1 MPKEIKKA
9 AVLGAGV
16 MGSGIAA
23 HLAGAGIPVLLL
35 DIVPKD
41 LKPGDGKPG
50 ESRNKFAE
58 AGLEG
63 LLKSKPSLI
72 FSKRDA
78 RLITP
83 GNFEDDWNKLSEVD
97 WVVEVVVERLD
108 IKRSVFEKLEKVIR
122 PGTIVSSN
130 TSGLPLQDM
139 TAGRGAEFKKNFVI
153 THFFNP
159 VRYMKLVELV
169 IGPETDPAVACSMAG
184 FLDQRLGKGVVYAK
198 DTPNFVANRIGVYG
212 WFAAL
217 QDILAGGY
225 KVEEVDKILGTAVG
239 RPKSAMFRTTDM
251 VGLDT
256 LVHVARNTYEAC
268 PKDEQREVFKIPP
281 VIEKMIEKKLFGDKT
296 KAGFF
301 KKTKNDQGQKEI
313 LALDLGTVDYRAQEK
328 VRFESLGQV
337 KDIEDSGERLK
348 FMVGQ
353 KDRAGELAWK
363 TTRSVLVYAANRIPE
378 ITDDIVNLDNAMKW
392 GFNWDLGPFETWDL
406 LGVKETSERIKA
418 DGWRLPVLVQKVLE
432 KPESGKG
439 QGRFYKSENGKKYFF
454 DLKTESYQ
462 PVPSRPGVLLLKDMK
477 ERSKNI
483 KQNTGAS
490 LWDAGDGVAVLE
502 FHTKMNAIDADI
514 GQMINDSIDEV
525 EKNFQG
531 MLIFNEA
538 PNFSV
543 GANIMLLFLEAQQ
556 KNWQG
561 IEDMVRAFQAACMRL
576 RYSKK
581 PTVAAPH
588 AMTLGGGCEVAMGAD
603 AIHAHAELY
612 LGLVEVGVGLIP
624 GGGGCKE
631 LLVRNQDRMADKFAK
646 IPPSNRWAARID
658 GGPFPKTQMTFEAIA
673 FAKVSTSAKE
683 AIENGHLRKSDRIS
697 LSRDHH
703 LTEAKQT
710 VLNLAKNYQQ
720 PKPRE
725 DIWVA
730 GRGGYFALQSAVNGF
745 LAQKMIS
752 EHDAAIA
759 MKLAHVLT
767 GGDIPNIAFVTEQR
781 ILDLECEVF
790 LQLVGMEKSQ
800 ERIQHMLMK
809 GKPLRN

>member
-9 AVLGAGV
+9 AVLGSGV

-23 HLAGAGIPVLLL
+23 HLAGAGIPCLLL

-41 LKPGDGKPG
+41 LKPG
-50 ESRNKFAE
+50 ESRNKLAE
-58 AGLEG
+58 AGIEG

-72 FSKRDA
+72 YSKRDA
-78 RLITP
+78 KLITP
-83 GNFEDDWNKLSEVD
+83 GNFDDDWAKLAEVD

-108 IKRSVFEKLEKVIR
+108 IKRSVFERLEKVIR
-122 PGTIVSSN
+122 PGTVVSSN
-130 TSGLPLQDM
+130 TSGLPLKDM
-139 TAGRGAEFKKNFVI
+139 SEGRSAEFKKNFII

-159 VRYMKLVELV
+159 VRYMKLVEMV
-169 IGPETDPAVACSMAG
+169 TGPDTDPTVACSMAG

-212 WFAAL
+212 WFAGF
-217 QDILAGGY
+217 QDVLAGNY

-268 PKDEQREVFKIPP
+268 PNDEAREVFKIPAG
-281 VIEKMIEKKLFGDKT
+281 IEKMVEKKLLGDKT

-301 KKTKNDQGQKEI
+301 KKVKNAEGKSAGGGSASGGKDI
-313 LALDLGTVDYRAQEK
+313 LALDLQTLEYRPQEK
-328 VRFESLGQV
+328 IKYDSLGQV
-337 KDIEDSGERLK
+337 KEMEDSGARLK
-348 FMVGQ
+348 FMVSQ

-363 TTRSVLVYAANRIPE
+363 TTRNVLLYAANRIPE
-378 ITDDIVNLDNAMKW
+378 ITDDVVNLDNAMKW

-406 LGVKETSERIKA
+406 LGVKETVERIK
-418 DGWRLPVLVQKVLE
+418 GEGGKIPLFVQKVLD
-432 KPESGKG
+432 KG
-439 QGRFYKSENGKKYFF
+439 TGSFYKKENGKSLYF
-454 DLKTESYQ
+454 DLKTESYR
-462 PVPSRPGVLLLKDMK
+462 PVPERPGVLLLK
-477 ERSKNI
+477 NI
-483 KQNTGAS
+483 KEQTKVIKSNTGAS

-502 FHTKMNAIDADI
+502 FQTKMNAIDADI
-514 GQMINDSIDEV
+514 GQMMNDAVEEV

-531 MLIFNEA
+531 LVLFNEA
-538 PNFSV
+538 TNFSV

-556 KNWQG
+556 KNWKG
-561 IEDMVRAFQAACMRL
+561 IEDMVRGFQAACMRL

-581 PTVAAPH
+581 PTLACPH
-588 AMTLGGGCEVAMGAD
+588 GMTLGGGCEVAMGAD
-603 AIHAHAELY
+603 AIQAHAELY
-612 LGLVEVGVGLIP
+612 MGLVEVGVGLIP

-631 LLVRNQDRMADKFAK
+631 LLVRWQDRMAEKFAK
-646 IPPSNRWAARID
+646 IPASNRWAARID
-658 GGPFPKTQMTFEAIA
+658 GGPFPKTQQAFEAIA

-683 AIENGHLRKSDRIS
+683 AIENGHMRKMDRIS

-703 LTEAKQT
+703 LSEAKKT
-710 VLNLAKNYQQ
+710 VLEMAKTYQQ

-730 GRGGYFALQSAVNGF
+730 GKGGYFALQSAVNGF
-745 LAQKMIS
+745 LAQKMVS

-790 LQLVGMEKSQ
+790 LQLVGMEKTQ